1 MTDTESHITGVPETR
16 AVPDGGE
23 AQASPAVEGD
33 TPRGMAADTAGVP
46 TSSQQSAPNKGGP
59 PGGPPATSQ
68 QSKGVD
74 PGQAPTSSQQSTPG
88 KGVDPGGAIEDE
100 LDELIKTAAERD
112 QYLALAQRTQADFE
126 NYRKRVARDAAA
138 AQERG
143 VAKLAKELLPALDNL
158 DRAIDAAEDEDP
170 LLAGVR
176 LVRSELS
183 AALARLGIEAFAPLG
198 EAFDPNLHEAVAQQ
212 PVEGA
217 ASGAVAEVFQN
228 GYRMGETIIRPAR
241 VLVAA

>member
-1 MTDTESHITGVPETR
+1 MTNNPESHTTGVPETQ
-16 AVPDGGE
+16 AVPNGGE
-23 AQASPAVEGD
+23 TQASPAVEGEA
-33 TPRGMAADTAGVP
+33 PRTVATDAGRTP
-46 TSSQQSAPNKGGP
+46 TSSQQSIP
-59 PGGPPATSQ
+59 SQ
-68 QSKGVD
+68 
-74 PGQAPTSSQQSTPG
+74 
-88 KGVDPGGAIEDE
+88 GVDPGGAIEEE
-100 LDELIKTAAERD
+100 LDELVKTAAERD

-126 NYRKRVARDAAA
+126 NYRKRVARDAVQ

-158 DRAIDAAEDEDP
+158 DRAIEAAEAEDP

-176 LVRSELS
+176 LVRSELA
-183 AALARLGIEAFAPLG
+183 AALARLGIEAFVPLG

-217 ASGAVAEVFQN
+217 ASGSVAEVFQD

>member
-1 MTDTESHITGVPETR
+1 MTNNPESHTTGVPETQ
-16 AVPDGGE
+16 AAPDSGE
-23 AQASPAVEGD
+23 AEASPTVEVEAE
-33 TPRGMAADTAGVP
+33 RSV
-46 TSSQQSAPNKGGP
+46 
-59 PGGPPATSQ
+59 
-68 QSKGVD
+68 
-74 PGQAPTSSQQSTPG
+74 PG
-88 KGVDPGGAIEDE
+88 KGMDPGGAIEEE
-100 LDELIKTAAERD
+100 LDEMVKTAAERD

-176 LVRSELS
+176 LVRSELG
-183 AALARLGIEAFAPLG
+183 AALARLGIEAFSPLG
-198 EAFDPNLHEAVAQQ
+198 EAFDPTLHEAVAQQ

-217 ASGAVAEVFQN
+217 TSGTVAEVFQN

>member
-1 MTDTESHITGVPETR
+1 MEEVEQEIEEVVEAEQIEDDD
-16 AVPDGGE
+16 AVE
-23 AQASPAVEGD
+23 VEGD
-33 TPRGMAADTAGVP
+33 
-46 TSSQQSAPNKGGP
+46 
-59 PGGPPATSQ
+59 
-68 QSKGVD
+68 
-74 PGQAPTSSQQSTPG
+74 
-88 KGVDPGGAIEDE
+88 
-100 LDELIKTAAERD
+100 LDELVKTSAERD

-126 NYRKRVARDAAA
+126 NYRKRVARDAVQ

-143 VAKLAKELLPALDNL
+143 VAKLARELLPALDNL
-158 DRAIDAAEDEDP
+158 DRAIGAAEDEDP

-176 LVRSELS
+176 LVRSELG

-198 EAFDPNLHEAVAQQ
+198 EMFDPNLHEAVAQQ

-217 ASGAVAEVFQN
+217 TSGAVAEVFQN

>member
-1 MTDTESHITGVPETR
+1 MEEVEQEIEDL
-16 AVPDGGE
+16 APDAERLDDGE
-23 AQASPAVEGD
+23 VAS
-33 TPRGMAADTAGVP
+33 TP
-46 TSSQQSAPNKGGP
+46 SQQSIPDQGMD
-59 PGGPPATSQ
+59 PA
-68 QSKGVD
+68 
-74 PGQAPTSSQQSTPG
+74 
-88 KGVDPGGAIEDE
+88 GALSEE
-100 LDELIKTAAERD
+100 LDELVQTAQQRD

-126 NYRKRVARDAAA
+126 NYRKRVARDATA

-158 DRAIDAAEDEDP
+158 DRAIEAAEAEDP

-176 LVRSELS
+176 LVRTELG

-198 EAFDPNLHEAVAQQ
+198 EPFDPNLHEAVAQQ

-217 ASGAVAEVFQN
+217 TSGEVAEVFQN

>member
-1 MTDTESHITGVPETR
+1 MTDTESHITGVSETH

-23 AQASPAVEGD
+23 AQAPPAVEGD
-33 TPRGMAADTAGVP
+33 APRAVAADA
-46 TSSQQSAPNKGGP
+46 
-59 PGGPPATSQ
+59 
-68 QSKGVD
+68 
-74 PGQAPTSSQQSTPG
+74 
-88 KGVDPGGAIEDE
+88 GGAIEEE
-100 LDELIKTAAERD
+100 LDTPFGAHGELVKTAAERD

-126 NYRKRVARDAAA
+126 NYRKRVARDAVQ

-158 DRAIDAAEDEDP
+158 DRAIGAAEDEDP

-217 ASGAVAEVFQN
+217 VSGAVAEVFQN